1 MKIHMDAFI
10 RKYQP
15 DRYELWLEG
24 QDIGPH
30 PENPNL
36 ITAAAPHYDLEKPHH
51 TKVYV
56 LFVSSFCF
64 FVLTFICFVCLE
76 AKASDKQQQ

>member
-1 MKIHMDAFI
+1 MDAFI

-24 QDIGPH
+24 RDVGPH

-36 ITAAAPHYDLEKPHH
+36 ITAAAPSYDLEKTPQ

-56 LFVSSFCF
+56 FQIFLRVIGIFN
-64 FVLTFICFVCLE
+64 
-76 AKASDKQQQ
+76 